1 MCDRKKKASFYSYQ
15 KVLDKRFLSHSTQE
29 CPISCRS
36 NRNSA
41 PHDRRQC
48 QAYRPR
54 LECPFRRWPT
64 ESRHRRP
71 TTSTMTTMCRWCCPT
86 NCKCRPVAVRFYA
99 IPDCRVWPNCPNQGT
114 KTLCPFRHAFY
125 SDPFFVWPI
134 QRTNDRSAV
143 VSPQNMTWTEPVEP
157 WPMHRP
163 IHKCGNP
170 LWQWLLRG
178 LFTRTERL
186 VSAMVQRFFVPN
198 CAYPCLP
205 CPAECCEHYDG
216 ELKIFDDS
224 PNRLGK
230 ILGNKTWW
238 CSVLLALGSA
248 DPLVAAVLVAYYSLR
263 GAQWKLPFFMLSVYY
278 TTYVEKK
285 TVQKNTTFS
294 LCEKMYTHR
303 WSSSSSPCRRRFGKS
318 R

>member
-1 MCDRKKKASFYSYQ
+1 MPSVSPSVGMPVSAVADWTAAPSPNNINDDDDVSLMLSNELQMSTGCSEILCNSWLSCVTKLSEPRHQDSLSVPPRVLFRSVFRVANPTDQWPLCCSFTSKYD
-15 KVLDKRFLSHSTQE
+15 LDWTSGAVA
-29 CPISCRS
+29 
-36 NRNSA
+36 NA
-41 PHDRRQC
+41 PPDPQMRQ
-48 QAYRPR
+48 PP
-54 LECPFRRWPT
+54 L
-64 ESRHRRP
+64 
-71 TTSTMTTMCRWCCPT
+71 TMTT
-86 NCKCRPVAVRFYA
+86 
-99 IPDCRVWPNCPNQGT
+99 
-114 KTLCPFRHAFY
+114 
-125 SDPFFVWPI
+125 SWPI
-134 QRTNDRSAV
+134 YENREISICDGSTILCSYN
-143 VSPQNMTWTEPVEP
+143 W
-157 WPMHRP
+157 
-163 IHKCGNP
+163 
-170 LWQWLLRG
+170 
-178 LFTRTERL
+178 
-186 VSAMVQRFFVPN
+186 
-198 CAYPCLP
+198 AYPCLP

-230 ILGNKTWW
+230 ILGNKTW